1 MKIIP
6 VAGIGGLLGSLIV
19 VIDTLIG
26 EFLSFLALVPPQCEI
41 HPRGRHWRL
50 SGQPDRLLDR

>member
-1 MKIIP
+1 M
-6 VAGIGGLLGSLIV
+6 AGIGGLLGSLIV

-26 EFLSFLALVPPQCEI
+26 EFLSFLALAPPQCEI